1 MNKKGIQIQNYL
13 LIIVFLLSQY
23 YFTFFKPDINARSL
37 ILSVSYLFLSFQ
49 IAWLMLIRV
58 PLKMRKITEGVG
70 FVFCILFIIQV
81 GRIILI
87 NFLQQKN
94 LNYFNLGNSEALFI
108 FSYQIILIMLAYS
121 ISLMYTKRLIRDVVG
136 QEKEIL
142 RLSAEKIQLEL
153 NLKKKELTQKELN
166 IASLREVNK
175 NIIFELKNN
184 LDNLSEKKN
193 SDIHNFIRSL
203 NNFPYKSKI
212 WEEFDVRFKEVNSYF
227 YTKLLTDYP
236 MLSVNEI
243 RVACLLSQNYN
254 TKELA
259 EILHRSTKTIENIR
273 GILRKK
279 MNLHKNENLTM
290 FLYSLK

>member
-1 MNKKGIQIQNYL
+1 
-13 LIIVFLLSQY
+13 
-23 YFTFFKPDINARSL
+23 
-37 ILSVSYLFLSFQ
+37 
-49 IAWLMLIRV
+49 
-58 PLKMRKITEGVG
+58 MRKITEGVG

-94 LNYFNLGNSEALFI
+94 LNYFNLGNSEALFL

-153 NLKKKELTQKELN
+153 NLKNKELTQKELN

-184 LDNLSEKKN
+184 LDNLSEEKN

-203 NNFPYKSKI
+203 NNFSHKSKI
-212 WEEFDVRFKEVNSYF
+212 WEEFDIRFKEANTYF
-227 YTKLLTDYP
+227 YTKLIIDYP
-236 MLSVNEI
+236 NLSANEI
-243 RVACLLSQNYN
+243 RVACLVYQNYT
-254 TKELA
+254 TKEIA
-259 EILHRSTKTIENIR
+259 EILHRSYKTIENVR
-273 GILRKK
+273 GLIRKK
-279 MNLHKNENLTM
+279 MNLQKDVNLSS
-290 FLYSLK
+290 FLVSIK